1 MKIKLLIKRFAFT
14 VLLLTIFCKPC
25 HAQVAAQNLFIE
37 IGGPGLL
44 FSANYDTRLTAH
56 RGGIGIRAGLGYFG
70 VDNTSLLSVP
80 LQVNYLLGEEKQYFE
95 IGLGATYAS
104 LRTSS
109 DNFLFGNAPGQFIG
123 TATFG
128 YRFQP
133 LNSGFNFRANIDPVF
148 DAHNFYPFWFG
159 LSFGYTIK

>member
-1 MKIKLLIKRFAFT
+1 MKINPLIKRFAFAA
-14 VLLLTIFCKPC
+14 LLLTSFFKPC
-25 HAQVAAQNLFIE
+25 HAQVAAQNVFVE

-44 FSANYDTRLTAH
+44 LSANYDTRLTAQ
-56 RGGIGIRAGLGYFG
+56 RGGIGIRAGLGYLS
-70 VDNTSLLSVP
+70 VDDVSLLTVP
-80 LQVNYLLGEEKQYFE
+80 LQLNYLLGQDKQYFE
-95 IGLGATYAS
+95 VGLGGTYVNLTA
-104 LRTSS
+104 SS

-128 YRFQP
+128 YRYQP
-133 LNSGFNFRANIDPVF
+133 LNSGFSFRANIDPVF